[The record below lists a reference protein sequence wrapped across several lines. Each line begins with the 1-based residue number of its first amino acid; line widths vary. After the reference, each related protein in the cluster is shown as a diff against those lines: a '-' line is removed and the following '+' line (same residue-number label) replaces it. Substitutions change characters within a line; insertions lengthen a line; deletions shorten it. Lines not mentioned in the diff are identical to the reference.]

1 MAVDPRILPEA
12 VIVVHLDISILNR
25 RSTRLLFFY
34 FFFFKFQ
41 EEGSFV
47 AVRPSKYYQMSPIAS
62 SDDPATAMTPQP
74 ERPEQGKFS
83 KDETNFLKTYLPAY
97 ESLCHQLAEKATGPK
112 GTGLVKGDKK
122 DWVLSKVFPEFVKQ
136 FSSDQN
142 GGPQLQSLQKVSY
155 LLQRVPVTE
164 LY

>member
-1 MAVDPRILPEA
+1 MSPTESCSAS
-12 VIVVHLDISILNR
+12 ISI
-25 RSTRLLFFY
+25 
-34 FFFFKFQ
+34 
-41 EEGSFV
+41 V
-47 AVRPSKYYQMSPIAS
+47 S
-62 SDDPATAMTPQP
+62 SDDRAIAMTPHP

-83 KDETNFLKTYLPAY
+83 KDETNFLKTHLPAY

-112 GTGLVKGDKK
+112 GIGLVKGHKK

-155 LLQRVPVTE
+155 LFRRVPVAE
-164 LY
+164 WY